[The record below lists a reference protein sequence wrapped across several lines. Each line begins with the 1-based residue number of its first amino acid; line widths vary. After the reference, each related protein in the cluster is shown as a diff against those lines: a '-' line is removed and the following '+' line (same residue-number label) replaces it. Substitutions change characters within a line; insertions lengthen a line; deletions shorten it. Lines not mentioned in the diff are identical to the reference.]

1 MLPGHVSIAFEDS
14 TDYISNS
21 FYLRP
26 NLTGLLRLSCNAFYD
41 PEQRWIWLS
50 ALASPVVVI
59 SSRHTQSSIL
69 RYPESELRASVLKA

>member
-1 MLPGHVSIAFEDS
+1 MLAGHVSIAFEDS

-26 NLTGLLRLSCNAFYD
+26 SLTGLLKISCNAFSD

-59 SSRHTQSSIL
+59 SSRHTQSSISW
-69 RYPESELRASVLKA
+69 YPEFELLSSTR